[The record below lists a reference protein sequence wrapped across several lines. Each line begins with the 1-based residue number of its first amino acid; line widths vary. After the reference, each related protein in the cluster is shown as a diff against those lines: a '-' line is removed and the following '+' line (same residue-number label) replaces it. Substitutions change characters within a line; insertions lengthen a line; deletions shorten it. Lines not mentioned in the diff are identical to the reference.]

1 MRVPSER
8 TINLYN
14 RLVANQNKV
23 RKTLIR
29 LHKNAEETSGAGRLP
44 ALVIPK
50 SARRIKNNYF
60 QVLSKDELKRRLKAF
75 YNKLRQ
81 AKANFASGMKSYLAR
96 TLKDGYIEL
105 WKDQINQF
113 FGESPEGAF
122 GKFSK
127 EQIENSEGGLYMQ
140 VFNMLQQMS
149 SAMLLALLYAGKIIQ
164 FKWIYQD
171 MQAGL
176 GGTKDSW
183 TEQQL
188 RILSPYMS
196 PKARKEFYEK
206 MESVNPVFKDIRQ
219 KYTSSTEEG
228 EAWSY
233 SGKHTDSTMKTAERR
248 YSRSRKKA

>member
-81 AKANFASGMKSYLAR
+81 AKAKNIKKS
-96 TLKDGYIEL
+96 I
-105 WKDQINQF
+105 F
-113 FGESPEGAF
+113 FNCF
-122 GKFSK
+122 C
-127 EQIENSEGGLYMQ
+127 
-140 VFNMLQQMS
+140 
-149 SAMLLALLYAGKIIQ
+149 
-164 FKWIYQD
+164 
-171 MQAGL
+171 
-176 GGTKDSW
+176 
-183 TEQQL
+183 
-188 RILSPYMS
+188 
-196 PKARKEFYEK
+196 
-206 MESVNPVFKDIRQ
+206 
-219 KYTSSTEEG
+219 
-228 EAWSY
+228 
-233 SGKHTDSTMKTAERR
+233 
-248 YSRSRKKA
+248 